1 MPRAE
6 RCTGSRRHP
15 GASDVGPGVKS
26 LGTSGA
32 VVGSGGVV
40 SAEGEEVGELIVD
53 GQKALNLSR

>member
-1 MPRAE
+1 ME
-6 RCTGSRRHP
+6 ICTGSRRHP
-15 GASDVGPGVKS
+15 SASDLGPSVES

-40 SAEGEEVGELIVD
+40 SAEGEEVGELIVN